1 MEIKPYISEK
11 SEKIQRLIPK
21 VLGNEQ
27 TTKKWKPHE
36 YRKDMPTDCVI
47 INHLQ
52 TRDCGMKQNAV
63 QHNLLTPEP
72 RSSLGAPFTKF
83 KPVHKW

>member
-1 MEIKPYISEK
+1 MEIKPYLSEK

-52 TRDCGMKQNAV
+52 TRDGGMKQNAV

-72 RSSLGAPFTKF
+72 RSSLGAPFTRF